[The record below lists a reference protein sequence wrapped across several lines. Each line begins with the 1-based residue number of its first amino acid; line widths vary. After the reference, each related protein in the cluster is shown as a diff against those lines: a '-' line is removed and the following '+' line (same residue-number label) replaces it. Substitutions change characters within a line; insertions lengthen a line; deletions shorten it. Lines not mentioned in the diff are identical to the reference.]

1 MSLTDTAAAAAR
13 GDPAAAG
20 RGFRALVLLS
30 GLALS
35 GCAALTE
42 VVGGV
47 FGGVQQVA
55 GGVQQV
61 AQAALTAPAQPVAQA
76 LEVEIAGPEAL
87 QPLLQRNLDLVRLA
101 ALTRGETVS
110 DSELDRLVEVA
121 PAQVRELLQTEGYFE
136 PAVRVQRW
144 PPAVPGA
151 AVRVRVEVEP
161 GRRASVARVDIE
173 LQGSGEALPEE
184 ARRLAQALE
193 SLRSAWP
200 LKPGSAFRNEAWVD
214 AKGATLARL
223 RAAGWL
229 AANWSGTAA
238 DVDVERAQVRLLLVA
253 EPGPMFR
260 AGVIDV
266 EGLRMHDRDTVGHLA
281 NFGVGTPL
289 TEALVLDFQERLQK
303 SGLFDRATV
312 SVDADPAQ
320 AAAARVLVRV
330 EESTRQQVVLGVG
343 VSANTG
349 PRATFEHVD
358 RRLLGQ
364 ALTSRNR
371 VELGQARQAWDG
383 DLSTHAGPGLYR
395 WIAGGTLERLVSDT
409 DTVQTQRLRAGRAQD
424 APRIERL
431 YFLEADRSSRRTTT
445 SRDVGVAYSLNHH
458 WTWRDVDNPVLP
470 TRGLTVALQAGG
482 GTARENGGASGGFTR
497 LWGRLTAYHPLGQAW
512 YGQAR
517 LEAGS
522 IFARQGLDLPESMRF
537 RAGGDD
543 SVRGYGYR
551 TLGPLSNGV
560 VGSGDAILTG
570 SLELARPL
578 SADLPQFWGAVFV
591 DAGNAADS
599 LGAVRPAL
607 GSGIGLRWRSP
618 VGPLRLDWA
627 YGEEVRRARL
637 HFSVGIVF

>member
-1 MSLTDTAAAAAR
+1 
-13 GDPAAAG
+13 
-20 RGFRALVLLS
+20 
-30 GLALS
+30 
-35 GCAALTE
+35 
-42 VVGGV
+42 
-47 FGGVQQVA
+47 
-55 GGVQQV
+55 
-61 AQAALTAPAQPVAQA
+61 
-76 LEVEIAGPEAL
+76 
-87 QPLLQRNLDLVRLA
+87 
-101 ALTRGETVS
+101 
-110 DSELDRLVEVA
+110 
-121 PAQVRELLQTEGYFE
+121 
-136 PAVRVQRW
+136 
-144 PPAVPGA
+144 
-151 AVRVRVEVEP
+151 
-161 GRRASVARVDIE
+161 
-173 LQGSGEALPEE
+173 
-184 ARRLAQALE
+184 
-193 SLRSAWP
+193 
-200 LKPGSAFRNEAWVD
+200 
-214 AKGATLARL
+214 
-223 RAAGWL
+223 
-229 AANWSGTAA
+229 
-238 DVDVERAQVRLLLVA
+238 
-253 EPGPMFR
+253 
-260 AGVIDV
+260 
-266 EGLRMHDRDTVGHLA
+266 MHDRDTVGHLA

-289 TEALVLDFQERLQK
+289 TETLVLDFQERLQK

-349 PRATFEHVD
+349 PRATFEHID

-364 ALTSRNR
+364 ALTARNR
-371 VELGQARQAWDG
+371 FELGQARQAWDG

-431 YFLEADRSSRRTTT
+431 YFVEADRSSRRTAT

-458 WTWRDVDNPVLP
+458 WTWRDIDNPVLP
-470 TRGLTVALQAGG
+470 TRGLTVALQVGG

-522 IFARQGLDLPESMRF
+522 IFARQGLDLPDSLRF